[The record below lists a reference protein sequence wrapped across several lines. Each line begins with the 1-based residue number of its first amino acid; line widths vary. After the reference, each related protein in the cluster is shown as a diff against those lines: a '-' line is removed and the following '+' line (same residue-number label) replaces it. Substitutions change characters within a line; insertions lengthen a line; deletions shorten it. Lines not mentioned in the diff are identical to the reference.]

1 MQLVFLCVWV
11 NECSSGF
18 RQAELAP
25 SGVQLRWVPAIGCM
39 SLATQ
44 PSPQPPGN
52 LKLADGLTQAL
63 SILLMLTATE
73 QDLQLL
79 REMAGQGTGEF
90 RPVPNGTQELMLHQ
104 LNTWGAQVI
113 FGMWESCRWLLLI
126 VVECCWML
134 SNVVVC
140 WKLLKVFLKKSTLKS
155 CLTQMCKVQSFHFTS
170 PTSSPGHRAW
180 NLWTERLLNI
190 W

>member
-90 RPVPNGTQELMLHQ
+90 RPVPNGSQWHTRTHATPAKYMGRPGDIWHVRELSLVVVDCCRML
-104 LNTWGAQVI
+104 LN
-113 FGMWESCRWLLLI
+113 
-126 VVECCWML
+126 VVECCCVLKAVKSFFKKIDSQKL
-134 SNVVVC
+134 SHAN
-140 WKLLKVFLKKSTLKS
+140 
-155 CLTQMCKVQSFHFTS
+155 VQSTVLPLHFT
-170 PTSSPGHRAW
+170 HF
-180 NLWTERLLNI
+180 
-190 W
+190 